1 MLPVVTE
8 FVRKYELEDF
18 IVVADSGLMN
28 NDNIADLEANGYKY
42 IIGAKIKNESRKIQ
56 EWILEQPK
64 TDCQMVEYDKGNG
77 QRLLV
82 GYTEDRARRMLI
94 TGRKG
99 YAVWRRHTAEVLLP
113 KTISTS
119 ADTTSF

>member
-1 MLPVVTE
+1 
-8 FVRKYELEDF
+8 
-18 IVVADSGLMN
+18 MN

-42 IIGAKIKNESRKIQ
+42 IIGAKIRNESRKIQ

-64 TDCQMVEYDKGNG
+64 TDCRMVEYDKGNG

-82 GYTEDRARRMLI
+82 GYTEDRARRDAYN
-94 TGRKG
+94 REKG
-99 YAVWRRHTAEVLLP
+99 IRLWRRHTAEVLLP

-119 ADTTSF
+119 ADTTSS

>member
-1 MLPVVTE
+1 MMLPVVTE

-42 IIGAKIKNESRKIQ
+42 IIGAKIRNESRKIQ

-64 TDCQMVEYDKGNG
+64 TDCRMVEYDKGNG

-82 GYTEDRARRMLI
+82 GYTEDRAR
-94 TGRKG
+94 KD
-99 YAVWRRHTAEVLLP
+99 A
-113 KTISTS
+113 
-119 ADTTSF
+119 

>member
-8 FVRKYELEDF
+8 FVRKYNLDDF

-28 NDNIADLEANGYKY
+28 GDNIADLEANGYKY
-42 IIGAKIKNESRKIQ
+42 IIDAKIKNESRKIQ

-64 TDCQMVEYDKGNG
+64 VDCRMVEYDKGNA

-82 GYTEDRARRMLI
+82 GYTDDRAR
-94 TGRKG
+94 
-99 YAVWRRHTAEVLLP
+99 
-113 KTISTS
+113 
-119 ADTTSF
+119 